1 MKNTSSSQLTGYWRL
16 QPSTEWFFRILI
28 WDFQNGHILSMLLI
42 NIIIDFGDW
51 SQICMNILM
60 AYMEYSGYIIPQ

>member
-1 MKNTSSSQLTGYWRL
+1 
-16 QPSTEWFFRILI
+16 
-28 WDFQNGHILSMLLI
+28 MLLI